1 MTGGTEESIKLT
13 AASPG
18 KVLQDPGHSCDSN
31 SSFRQ
36 NSVKS
41 TPAHQLKAKFDSRRQ
56 IDSMKASEK
65 HYKSPLYQA
74 VMIAPS
80 LTGVDSLSLPSLAAA
95 WAMSYD
101 LVLAGGSSG
110 VSGKPRS

>member
-31 SSFRQ
+31 SSFQQ
-36 NSVKS
+36 NSLKS
-41 TPAHQLKAKFDSRRQ
+41 TPARQLKANFVDQETLSKDQDGITNHFC
-56 IDSMKASEK
+56 IKT
-65 HYKSPLYQA
+65 

-95 WAMSYD
+95 
-101 LVLAGGSSG
+101 
-110 VSGKPRS
+110 